1 MAKIGFVG
9 LGNMGAPMGRNLLE
23 AGHELRVH
31 DIAPAAIEAL
41 GERGATRATPETVAQ
56 DVDAVITMLPAGE
69 DVQQV
74 LTGTAGLFALASPD
88 TLFVD
93 CSTIDVDTARSLAE
107 QATRAGVDLVDAPV
121 SGGIVK
127 ASDGTLTFM
136 VGGTQ
141 EQVQR
146 ARPILEAMGAV
157 IIHAG
162 KAGSG
167 QAAKTCNNMMLAV
180 SMIAVAEAFAMAQKL
195 GLDPQTLL
203 EICTNATSRCWVMT
217 DCHPVPGLVETAP
230 ANGDYE
236 PGFASRLMLKDL
248 RLSQNA
254 ARSADC
260 WTPMGARATELY
272 EEFVESGGSNLD
284 FSAIIRLIEKSQL
297 RE

>member
-23 AGHELRVH
+23 AGHKLRVY

-41 GERGATRATPETVAQ
+41 GERGVTRATPETVAQ

-74 LTGTAGLFALASPD
+74 LTGTAGLFSLASPD

-141 EQVQR
+141 EQVER

-167 QAAKTCNNMMLAV
+167 QAAKMCNNMMLAV

-254 ARSADC
+254 SRSADC

-272 EEFVESGGSNLD
+272 EEFVESGASNLD
-284 FSAIIRLIEKSQL
+284 FSAIIRMIEKSQL